1 MSKHAAREW
10 FTVERP
16 EAVKLCL
23 SQDYAPVLEALMLHE
38 QTVSEVARLLNLPLH
53 AAFHRVERL
62 LSAGLIQVTRLQP
75 RQGRAIRH
83 YRAVAEAFLIPY
95 RHTTLST
102 LEELVNLHGESFQ
115 ERLNR
120 AVVQAASVLVHNE
133 AEIGLRIF
141 RDGDSVNFD
150 VTPRA
155 ENFDFAELLL
165 PDRPALLVNWGHLHL
180 TRAQAKGLQH
190 ELNVLASKYM
200 NLNGPETYL
209 FRVALA
215 PDLDDG

>member
-1 MSKHAAREW
+1 MPREW

-16 EAVKLCL
+16 QAVKLCL
-23 SQDYAPVLEALMLHE
+23 SQEYAQALEALMLHE
-38 QTVSEVARLLNLPLH
+38 LTVSALARELSLPLN
-53 AAFHRVERL
+53 AAFHRVQRL
-62 LSAGLIQVTRLQP
+62 LEAGLVRVTRLQA

-102 LEELVNLHGESFQ
+102 LEELVSLHGETFQ
-115 ERLNR
+115 ARLNR
-120 AVVQAASVLVHNE
+120 AVVQAAEVLVHNE

-155 ENFDFAELLL
+155 ESFDFAELLL

-180 TRAQAKGLQH
+180 TRDQAKAMQR
-190 ELNVLASKYM
+190 ELNALYGRYA
-200 NLNGPETYL
+200 NQGGPERYL
-209 FRVALA
+209 FRMALA
-215 PDLDDG
+215 PDVEGEGPL